1 MNEYLSSDV
10 RILQQMESE
19 LMEPRGECIL
29 ILPYPNTKNDLFL
42 NNEMRLLVKSS
53 NYKIM
58 EEVQLRI
65 NNPKYL
71 FSPSQLVDL
80 KYRIGEQVD
89 SIIIVGVHLSAKQHI
104 NLEEK
109 LECLI
114 IDKFE
119 LVLEIFALRAMM
131 EEAKIQIQLAQL
143 KYESPRQ
150 RLRLMNR
157 LSIGGA
163 WHTERAGFRGTGENP
178 LHEFDAGTKK
188 REAHLKGKLATLK
201 QQRVERRLN
210 RKRYHH
216 DSLYM
221 SIVGYTSAG
230 KSTLLNA
237 LTKTNEA
244 SVSSRLFETLDTR
257 IRSFVL
263 DDLKIFVT
271 DTVGFI
277 EDLPTFLIDSFRS
290 TLEESLAADIIL
302 IVIDASESSLDLILQ
317 KLNVTIN
324 TINEINPQNN
334 RVLVINKIDL
344 LTENELETRENL
356 LKKHF
361 PEYEIVCISAKERIE
376 PLTRVIEK
384 FRPKKSYLIKY
395 TPSFIFRSF
404 CHEFATV
411 EKEVFG
417 DHWSMI
423 FSIRKPTYGLDFI
436 KRKAEA
442 LQVSIEIE
450 AA

>member
-1 MNEYLSSDV
+1 V
-10 RILQQMESE
+10 KILKQMETD

-29 ILPYPNTKNDLFL
+29 LLPYPNTKNDLFL
-42 NNEMRLLVKSS
+42 NHEMRLLVKSS
-53 NYKIM
+53 NYKII

-65 NNPKYL
+65 NNPNYL
-71 FSPSQLVDL
+71 FSPGRLIEVKSKIEELVDTF
-80 KYRIGEQVD
+80 
-89 SIIIVGVHLSAKQHI
+89 IIVGVHLSAKQHI
-104 NLEEK
+104 NLEKK

-114 IDKFE
+114 LDKFE
-119 LVLEIFALRAMM
+119 LVLEIFALRAMT
-131 EEAKIQIQLAQL
+131 EEAKIQIQLAQQ

-157 LSIGGA
+157 LSIEGA

-178 LHEFDAGTKK
+178 LHDFDAGTKK
-188 REAHLKGKLATLK
+188 REAYLKGKLTSLK
-201 QQRVERRLN
+201 QQRVERRIN
-210 RKRYHH
+210 RMRFHH
-216 DSLYM
+216 DSVYV

-237 LTKTNEA
+237 LTKTNAA

-257 IRSFVL
+257 IRSFQL

-302 IVIDASESSLDLILQ
+302 IVIDGSESSLDLILQ

-324 TINEINPQNN
+324 TVNEIIPQNN

-344 LTENELETRENL
+344 LSEDQLKIRKEL

-361 PEYEIVCISAKERIE
+361 PEYKLVSISAEENVE
-376 PLTRVIEK
+376 PVLKAIEK
-384 FRPKKSYLIKY
+384 FRPPKRYLLRY
-395 TPSFIFRSF
+395 DPNFNFRSF
-404 CHEFATV
+404 CHEFTKV
-411 EKEVFG
+411 EEESFV
-417 DHWSMI
+417 DPWQMV

-436 KRKAEA
+436 KRKAED
-442 LQVSIEIE
+442 LTIQIKIEE
-450 AA
+450 L